1 MRGWSKFAGC
11 DRISSSLEP
20 CSLVILDTIGGA
32 DPSNV
37 GHVTFTC
44 WLGWVFWRP
53 AFLSNPLND
62 RLRVRG
68 AGVDLEQGKTLSR
81 LVKNTSV

>member
-32 DPSNV
+32 DPSSV
-37 GHVTFTC
+37 GHC
-44 WLGWVFWRP
+44 YLHMLGI
-53 AFLSNPLND
+53 
-62 RLRVRG
+62 
-68 AGVDLEQGKTLSR
+68 LEAYL
-81 LVKNTSV
+81 LE